1 MKTQLTFYSVMKSL
15 VRGLSVTTFL
25 AVGSLISS
33 CSKDA
38 LPTFEEGL
46 VGRWEWQQTA
56 AQSQRLL
63 TPDNTGHRVVVEFDR
78 RGRARFYQDGTLIS
92 AAAFSV
98 RRELGG
104 FGKQSKHLIIYR
116 GYQNN
121 QYYSVTGNRLQLQ
134 DTNGKL
140 MAHTYIRVVPEVSA
154 QLPDHKPY

>member
-1 MKTQLTFYSVMKSL
+1 MDAQLTFYSVMKSF
-15 VRGLSVTTFL
+15 VRGLSFTALF
-25 AVGSLISS
+25 AVSGLVSS

-38 LPTFEEGL
+38 MPTLEEGL

-56 AQSQRLL
+56 AASQRLL
-63 TPDNTGHRVVVEFDR
+63 TPGNTGHRVVVEFDR

-98 RRELGG
+98 RREMGGLG
-104 FGKQSKHLIIYR
+104 KRSRHLIIYR

-121 QYYSVTGNRLQLQ
+121 QYYSVTGNRLELQ

-140 MAHTYIRVVPEVSA
+140 LAHTYTRVVPEVSA
-154 QLPDHKPY
+154 QLPEHKPY